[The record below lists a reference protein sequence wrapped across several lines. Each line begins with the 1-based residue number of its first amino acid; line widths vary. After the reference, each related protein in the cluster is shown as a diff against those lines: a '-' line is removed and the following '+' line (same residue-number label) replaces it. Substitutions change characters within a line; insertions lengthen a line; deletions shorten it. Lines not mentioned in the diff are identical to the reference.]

1 MHKKGVF
8 YMQKIKQFSTALFA
22 SALALAVMAQGA
34 FAAQDYSDLT
44 EGFAA
49 ELTAA
54 LPVALTAVGLFL
66 GVIMAY
72 KIVRRILRA

>member
-1 MHKKGVF
+1 MH
-8 YMQKIKQFSTALFA
+8 KIKQFSLALVA
-22 SALALAVMAQGA
+22 CALALAVTAQGA

-54 LPVALTAVGLFL
+54 LPVALAAVGLFI
-66 GVIMAY
+66 GVLMAY
-72 KIVRRILRA
+72 KVVRRILRA